1 MKEEKPT
8 ILDREE
14 KKENEAEATLGG
26 KCYIREVSLPNFET
40 EIPAIV
46 LSELG
51 INLDEADGVEVQ
63 FIQENSG
70 KIYIEKA

>member
-8 ILDREE
+8 ILEREE
-14 KKENEAEATLGG
+14 KKENDIETTLGG
-26 KCYIREVSLPNFET
+26 KCHISEVSLPNFET

-63 FIQENSG
+63 FIKEKSG
-70 KIYIEKA
+70 RIYIEKA